1 MELVPP
7 PDHASPLPSAR
18 ALAGIK
24 TLDRLAGDDETPG
37 LWAGESLVVE
47 NDGES
52 GISTEA
58 LFAQIATA
66 YATHPAAT
74 GTLIVVDTNAL
85 LGELVATGIVPRFTH
100 RLAEGVVALVCL
112 AAGPNWRTGC
122 DTFVYHAAQDDM
134 RHKAR
139 LVAISGQVLRKPSP
153 NGGDVPSVIVAPGTL
168 REDALTILRG
178 MTRHPDSAGCA
189 LVTVR
194 AVPERD
200 PMGHVDDAC
209 LRHTEG
215 CLLTLWHRRAESGKF
230 GGVDFRPVTPAG

>member
-7 PDHASPLPSAR
+7 PDHLSPRPSPR
-18 ALAGIK
+18 ALSGIE
-24 TLDRLAGDDETPG
+24 TLDRLTGDDATPG
-37 LWAGESLVVE
+37 LWPGESLIVE
-47 NDGES
+47 NDGDS

-58 LFAQIATA
+58 LFARIATA

-74 GTLIVVDTNAL
+74 GTLIVVDTNTL
-85 LGELVATGIVPRFTH
+85 LGELAASGIVPRFTH
-100 RLAEGVVALVCL
+100 RLGDGVVALVCL
-112 AAGPNWRTGC
+112 AAGPNWRTG
-122 DTFVYHAAQDDM
+122 TETLIYHAAQDDM
-134 RHKAR
+134 QHKAR
-139 LVAISGQVLRKPSP
+139 LAAVSGRVLRKPST

-178 MTRHPDSAGCA
+178 MTRHRDSAGCA

-209 LRHTEG
+209 LRHAEG
-215 CLLTLWHRRAESGKF
+215 RLLTLWHRRAESGKF
-230 GGVDFRPVTPAG
+230 GTVDFRAATPAG